1 MSAST
6 ELPGWAANI
15 VLPLVNVVA
24 AFLIAGLVVLFIGE
38 SPVEVVQVLLYGA
51 FGYGEGVG
59 FTLYYATNFIFT
71 GLAVAVA
78 FHAGLF
84 NIGGEG
90 QATLGGL
97 GVALVCLNVGDL
109 PFLLVLPLAILG
121 AVVFGAAWAYIPA
134 WLQARRGS
142 HIVITTIMFNF
153 IAAALM
159 AYLLVDVLKEP
170 GSMTPET
177 ATFPPNAR
185 LPAMHEIFGAIGI
198 PIPRS
203 PLNLSLVIALIAC
216 VLVWL
221 LIWRSRLGYEIRT
234 LGHNPTAAVYAGIKV
249 ERLIIITMMISG
261 ALAAGMALNI
271 IMGEQHRLLLEFSAG
286 YGFVG
291 IAVALMGRS
300 HPVGIVLASLLFGAL
315 YQGGAELAFE
325 IPAITRDMIV
335 VIQGLVIL
343 FAGALENLFRPQ
355 LVRIVNGAWRR
366 GAVPPTPAQTEA

>member
-1 MSAST
+1 MRSST

-15 VLPLVNVVA
+15 LLPLVNVAA

-38 SPVEVVQVLLYGA
+38 SPVEVVRVLLYGA

-59 FTLYYATNFIFT
+59 FTLYYATNFVFT

-97 GVALVCLNVGDL
+97 GVALVCLNAGSW
-109 PFLLVLPLAILG
+109 PFLLVLPVAILG
-121 AVVFGAAWAYIPA
+121 AALFGAAWAFIPA
-134 WLQARRGS
+134 WLQAKRGS

-159 AYLLVDVLKEP
+159 AYLLVDVIKAP
-170 GSMTPET
+170 GSMSPET
-177 ATFPPNAR
+177 ESFPPNAR
-185 LPAMHEIFGAIGI
+185 LPAIHEVAAGLGLD
-198 PIPRS
+198 IPRS
-203 PLNLSLVIALIAC
+203 PLNLSIVIALIAC
-216 VLVWL
+216 VLVWA
-221 LIWRSRLGYEIRT
+221 LIWRTRLGYEIRT

-249 ERLIIITMMISG
+249 DRLIIVTMLISG

-300 HPVGIVLASLLFGAL
+300 HPVGIVLASLLFGML

-355 LVRIVNGAWRR
+355 LVRVVNGAWRR
-366 GAVPPTPAQTEA
+366 PAPPTPAQTEA